1 MEGQGFVLG
10 FKLHL
15 PLSGSKSVFL
25 CMSCQPKRNRITSAM
40 VTAGS
45 LHRPVSYESQKNCI
59 LQKNNM
65 CISHMPSLNIEV

>member
-1 MEGQGFVLG
+1 MEGQDFVLG

-25 CMSCQPKRNRITSAM
+25 CMSCQPKRNRIMSAM

-45 LHRPVSYESQKNCI
+45 LHRPVSYESQKNSI

-65 CISHMPSLNIEV
+65 YISHMPSLNIEV